1 MFRLKTIFII
11 YFMIFSICLGCA
23 TLSPQTEAL
32 LKATPENQ
40 QSHLIESVPFVDQPL
55 GHCGPS
61 SLTMV
66 MNWSGYKISEEKIAN
81 EVYTPGMK
89 GSLQSDLIG
98 ASRRHG
104 FMALT
109 VDRLESLFA
118 EVRVGHPV
126 IIFENL
132 GLNWIPQW
140 HYAVVVGFDLAVPE
154 VILHSGHNAYTH
166 VDLYEFEKSW
176 QLGDYWGLVVL
187 PPNQL
192 SLTNNEFSNIRAAA
206 SLEQVGRLNEAK
218 QAYQQIL
225 NIWPTSLGALIGLAN
240 ITYMQKEK
248 VTAEK
253 YLLIATTLYPKSAAA
268 WHNLAIIQS
277 SLNLKAKA
285 HQSTVRA
292 LNLASDESK
301 EKYFFNLR
309 QLLQ

>member
-1 MFRLKTIFII
+1 MFKQKIIFIFYYI
-11 YFMIFSICLGCA
+11 MFSICQGCA

-32 LKATPENQ
+32 LKATPADQ
-40 QSHLIESVPFVDQPL
+40 QSYLINSVPFVDQPL

-61 SLTMV
+61 ALTMV
-66 MNWSGYKISEEKIAN
+66 MNWSGYKISEKQIAN

-109 VDRLESLFA
+109 VDGLKSLFS
-118 EVRVGHPV
+118 EVRAGHPV

-140 HYAVVVGFDLAVPE
+140 HYAVVVGFDLTVPE

-166 VDLYEFEKSW
+166 VDLYEFERSW

-187 PPNQL
+187 PPNQISL
-192 SLTNNEFSNIRAAA
+192 SNNEPNNIRAAA
-206 SLEQVGRLNEAK
+206 SLEHVGKLNEAK
-218 QAYQQIL
+218 QAYQTIL

-240 ITYMQKEK
+240 ITYIQKEK
-248 VTAEK
+248 ETAEK
-253 YLLIATTLYPKSAAA
+253 YLLVATSLYPRSAAA
-268 WHNLAIIQS
+268 WHNLAIVQS
-277 SLNLKAKA
+277 SLNLKAKS
-285 HQSTVRA
+285 HQSSLRA
-292 LNLASDESK
+292 LNLASDDIK
-301 EKYFFNLR
+301 EQYYINLR
-309 QLLQ
+309 HLL